1 MNSLTLLNYRA
12 LLASS
17 REYTDHVLA
26 VIVVRIIILQLY
38 LHCNMT
44 SFDSS
49 SPSSRFVDCTS
60 GSETERGTRWSIL
73 AKRALGIY
81 E

>member
-17 REYTDHVLA
+17 REYTDHVIA

-49 SPSSRFVDCTS
+49 PSSHFVDCTS
-60 GSETERGTRWSIL
+60 GRETERCTRWSIV